1 MRRLAPL
8 ALLLALAAC
17 AATPPPP
24 TATLPRVLTSGA
36 QDPTRAAIFATAYG
50 LNRGGIEGRAGEVA
64 VLAARYEFL
73 TVDLPWNPLFAGM
86 PPLVGMQLEAGRA
99 ELRRVLAIA
108 PDAAPQV
115 VIDGLVAA
123 AEALGGG
130 RDAAAALPPEAFP
143 EPATTLARLA
153 ALPATPVA
161 GRAAAAAQAGFWQ
174 MQNRGPRLWMT
185 RAGSGAFRPG
195 A

>member
-1 MRRLAPL
+1 MRRLIPL
-8 ALLLALAAC
+8 ALLAFLAGC

-24 TATLPRVLTSGA
+24 SASLPRVLTSGP

-50 LNRGGIEGRAGEVA
+50 LNRGGIEGRPGEVA
-64 VLAARYEFL
+64 VLAAQYEFL

-86 PPLVGMQLEAGRA
+86 SPLVGMQLEAGRA
-99 ELRRVLAIA
+99 ELRAALAVA
-108 PDAAPQV
+108 PDAAPQA

-123 AEALGGG
+123 AEALGGA
-130 RDAAAALPPEAFP
+130 RDAAASLPPEAFP
-143 EPATTLARLA
+143 SPATTLARLA
-153 ALPATPVA
+153 ALPPTPLA
-161 GRAAAAAQAGFWQ
+161 GRAAAAAQAGLWQ

-185 RAGSGAFRPG
+185 RASEGAFRPG